1 MRFTVGA
8 KVEARYGLV
17 HCCTPRQY
25 SGAGRYLKITT
36 FAAVRCHLHSKR
48 NSSDMAKLY
57 QFTLFLAFALV
68 IGFAASAQQV
78 VRQPDGNV
86 AGRWYSAGS
95 QAGTYIVLV
104 SDDESRT
111 AGVEIASRLNRL
123 GINALLADGVVV
135 DSWATLPLDS
145 CIRKLRQLV
154 EAVKKQT
161 AGSVGIVGA
170 DRAAT
175 VALVAATVD
184 FRIKSVIALE
194 PGEFFPPAGIIA
206 KRLQELR
213 VPTLVLYQ
221 PKDKERIARL
231 LEWMPERLLVLSG
244 TLGKPGLTT
253 LLGNDTQSGEA
264 WLAITLFVGRNVER

>member
-1 MRFTVGA
+1 
-8 KVEARYGLV
+8 
-17 HCCTPRQY
+17 
-25 SGAGRYLKITT
+25 
-36 FAAVRCHLHSKR
+36 
-48 NSSDMAKLY
+48 MAKLY

-68 IGFAASAQQV
+68 IGFAASGQQV
-78 VRQPDGNV
+78 VRQPDGRV

-123 GINALLADGVVV
+123 GINALLADGIVV

-145 CIRKLRQLV
+145 CIGKLRQLV

-161 AGSVGIVGA
+161 AGTVGIVGA
-170 DRAAT
+170 SRAAT

-244 TLGKPGLTT
+244 TLGKPGVTT